1 MAGYETRNLTKDKA
15 VMVALINR
23 EQPEEKIIEYLD
35 ELAFLAQT
43 LDLNVVKSFTQRLDK
58 PDIRSFVGKGKLE
71 EIWTFIKEE
80 EVQVIILMTIFLH
93 HNFAT

>member
-23 EQPEEKIIEYLD
+23 EQPEEDCRYLD

-43 LDLNVVKSFTQRLDK
+43 LDLNVVKSFTQDL
-58 PDIRSFVGKGKLE
+58 INQTYAL
-71 EIWTFIKEE
+71 
-80 EVQVIILMTIFLH
+80 L
-93 HNFAT
+93 